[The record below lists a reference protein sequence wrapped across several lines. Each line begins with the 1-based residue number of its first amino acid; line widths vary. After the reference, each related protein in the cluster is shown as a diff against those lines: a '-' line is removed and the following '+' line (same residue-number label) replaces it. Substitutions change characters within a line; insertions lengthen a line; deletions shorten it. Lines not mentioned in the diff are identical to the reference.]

1 MSRSGKQS
9 DLQIQPRDLALL
21 RGLFESRVMTTA
33 HIAALYFAGSREAA
47 KKRLQKL
54 KAARLVGERKRRVNE
69 PSVLFLT
76 RKGHSILTA
85 ENQLSEFPKLS
96 SSAFEKRANV
106 SDLTLRH
113 ELEVMD
119 VKAAF
124 DSALR
129 KSEAVSIAEFSTWPV
144 LHQFIAIR
152 AGYDREEV
160 LVKPDGFIRFHEKE
174 KDGSISEHTFFLE
187 VDRSSET
194 QDTLLNRASCY
205 LDHYKSG
212 GFAVQNDAPRSAY
225 KEFPFRVL
233 IVLKNAER
241 RNNTAERLLQSNPPI
256 LTLAYLSTFA
266 EVTANPIGPIWV
278 RPSDYRDALIQTDF
292 NKGTQATV
300 YRRQAKREALVEQ
313 SVKKVSLFESN

>member
-1 MSRSGKQS
+1 M
-9 DLQIQPRDLALL
+9 
-21 RGLFESRVMTTA
+21 
-33 HIAALYFAGSREAA
+33 
-47 KKRLQKL
+47 
-54 KAARLVGERKRRVNE
+54 RRVVV
-69 PSVLFLT
+69 SVADMHFYMAKLYYSLFREGRVKVL
-76 RKGHSILTA
+76 
-85 ENQLSEFPKLS
+85 ED
-96 SSAFEKRANV
+96 KRVVGVA
-106 SDLTLRH
+106 
-113 ELEVMD
+113 
-119 VKAAF
+119 
-124 DSALR
+124 
-129 KSEAVSIAEFSTWPV
+129 
-144 LHQFIAIR
+144 
-152 AGYDREEV
+152 
-160 LVKPDGFIRFHEKE
+160 
-174 KDGSISEHTFFLE
+174 SISEHTFFLE